1 MRLRRTKNRPTKNLR
16 AQPRRSAGRLDAAA
30 NASARKKAG
39 RPRLATGCARTPP
52 REGTAALPT
61 SWIRSCA
68 AWSTWGPPCIPATRV
83 RTPQNPTTRRT
94 RILTKATSA
103 RRARTTTRT
112 RQNASGGYIFS
123 SATSCVCCATRMEVR
138 CRTRSPRSRRSSARA
153 ASCRAGFARFC
164 CIDRDTSTARSA
176 ARSTQRDAPPQPG
189 WTATRR
195 RSGRRRG
202 SGGTLRLTRGFCR
215 LERPWWVTRSRE
227 ARVGSGNES
236 IRAKR
241 RRRDVRLRRWRR
253 SVWICRPRLLPT
265 RARRCLLRGTR
276 RISRRSVSSAA
287 ARSAESRSR

>member
-83 RTPQNPTTRRT
+83 RTPRNPTTRRT

-164 CIDRDTSTARSA
+164 CIDRDTSTAR
-176 ARSTQRDAPPQPG
+176 PP
-189 WTATRR
+189 RV
-195 RSGRRRG
+195 RRRG
-202 SGGTLRLTRGFCR
+202 
-215 LERPWWVTRSRE
+215 
-227 ARVGSGNES
+227 
-236 IRAKR
+236 RA
-241 RRRDVRLRRWRR
+241 
-253 SVWICRPRLLPT
+253 
-265 RARRCLLRGTR
+265 
-276 RISRRSVSSAA
+276 AA
-287 ARSAESRSR
+287 ARLDGDPATQWAAQRFWGTPRPTRVFVVWSARGG